1 MSDTHVG
8 AEPGS
13 HAVDITRS
21 FAAPREA
28 VFRAWTDPDLV
39 ARWLGPRR
47 LTMRIERWEVTDGG
61 RWRFVHVDPDG
72 TEFGFHGVFHGTPD
86 VDRGVT
92 WTFEFEGAP
101 GHVSLETVTFTADGD
116 RTTVH
121 AHVVH
126 QSVEGRDAMIASGME
141 DGMEQ
146 GFEQLD
152 ALLAGSPATV

>member
-1 MSDTHVG
+1 MSDTRVT
-8 AEPGS
+8 AEPRS
-13 HAVDITRS
+13 HAVDITRT
-21 FAAPREA
+21 FAAPRDV
-28 VFRAWTDPDLV
+28 VFRAWTDPELV

-47 LTMRIERWEVTDGG
+47 LTMRVERWDVTDGG
-61 RWRFVHVDPDG
+61 RWRFVHTDADG

-101 GHVSLETVTFTADGD
+101 GNVSLETVTFTEDAG

-121 AHVVH
+121 AHAVH
-126 QSVEGRDAMIASGME
+126 RSVEGRDAMIANGME
-141 DGMEQ
+141 HGMAE

-152 ALLAGSPATV
+152 ELLAGLPTTV